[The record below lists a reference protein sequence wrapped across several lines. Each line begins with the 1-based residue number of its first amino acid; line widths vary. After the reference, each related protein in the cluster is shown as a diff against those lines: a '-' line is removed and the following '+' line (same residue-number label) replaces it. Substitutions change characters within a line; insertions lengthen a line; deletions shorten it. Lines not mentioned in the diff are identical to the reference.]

1 MEAQMKD
8 ETVSQLRKF
17 TLEMRA
23 LLEREINE
31 QLEGIYGF
39 LPNGSFESQTKY
51 PALKELE
58 EAIKTRSRL
67 EQYTVDVQS
76 IGMALKDARD
86 KLVREAAFTWL
97 NRFVAFKMMETRKL
111 IKETI
116 SRGPDSNGFKL
127 WLTEPEN
134 ERAYHNYESGDFPQ
148 NHIGEGPRQE
158 AYRQFLLSNSGTL
171 AEEIRVLFDTD
182 NLQSRL
188 CPRPRVLL
196 IIIECMNKDDLR
208 EAWEPGN
215 DETLGWVYQF
225 FNEEEKNNLFAK
237 LHKEKKKIRK
247 EEIPAA
253 TELFTPSWIV
263 RWIIENSLGRYWIRM
278 HPSSRLGTMLKYLIP
293 ISNNENLEAKPVSK
307 ITFLDPACGTMH
319 FGLIAFDI
327 FVKMYEEELEFAGQV
342 GWPDTPSVYS
352 KEEIGAAIIANNLFS
367 IDIDL
372 RAVQLSALTLF
383 LKAKSMNSSIKIT
396 KSNLACADIPN
407 LNVNQLDKFLEQSG
421 IQDSILGR
429 VVKEICL
436 HLQGIQNAGS
446 LLRIE
451 TTLEKSLED
460 EKNKLVKE
468 SEQPSLPE
476 LAAIKFE
483 QEATTEEFWEK
494 IEEKIIHKINEFIES
509 QFSSETDTFFVNEI
523 SKGIR
528 FFDVLIRKFDI
539 VCTNPPYM
547 SRQNMNDDLA
557 KFLKNNYPNSKGDLY
572 AAFIERCSKL
582 IRSKG
587 MFGMITQ
594 QSFMFISSYEKMRKT
609 LIDEHKINAMV
620 HLGPHA
626 FDAISG
632 EKVNTTMF
640 VLSKESD
647 KDARENSTG
656 RYFRLVKEPDGESKR
671 RRFKEALAKLQ
682 NKEGDSIVY
691 HYKQSDFEAIP
702 GSPWVYWIIPSL
714 LFAFRQF
721 EKLETITVG
730 KHGLSTC
737 NTFRYAR
744 FWWEVGVDRG
754 RRDVKD
760 VKETS
765 DEGKWFPFMKGG
777 SHKKWYGNQEF
788 VVNWEKNGIEIKADV
803 RHKFPYLGENLEF
816 VLSSDK
822 FYFKEGIT
830 WSKISSS
837 GFSARYMPDGFII
850 SDAGM
855 AIYINNL
862 SVFAILALINSKLAC
877 YILASIS
884 PTINFSIGNILSL
897 PIPEKPAINRLNLFA
912 EKAVQQVQNID
923 YHNEICIDFL
933 HPVSWELKNIVRKN
947 IHNELNGIE
956 EEIDSEVYK
965 IYKIEKN
972 EQISIEKELFP
983 KNIELNKKGNIYNI
997 DSDKTDKCAD
1007 TIISKLWLSYAFGVA
1022 ISRFQPGIA
1031 GGLGCGKFSVDINE
1045 RLIELSDPD
1054 GIMVMDEGHSDDI
1067 RLKIIKCLTVIFGA
1081 DETSTII
1088 KTAIGKIGDPEQL
1101 LRDYL
1106 STKFFKDHIQRYRKR
1121 PVYWF
1126 LQSPQKKYGIWVFHE
1141 RFTKDTLF
1149 RIQSEYVE
1157 PKIKLLENQIED
1169 LRTKRD
1175 SSEGRER
1182 REAEKEISSLTEI
1195 LDDVREFSKK
1205 IKNITDCGYTLH
1217 IDDGV
1222 LINMAPLW
1230 ELIPSWQSE
1239 LKKAWQ
1245 SLEKGDWDWSYQAM
1259 DHWPERVKAKCRKN
1273 KSFAI
1278 AHGLED
1284 LYEGND

>member
-1 MEAQMKD
+1 MKD
-8 ETVSQLRKF
+8 ETISSLRKF

-23 LLEREINE
+23 LLESEINE

-39 LPNGSFESQTKY
+39 LPNGSFESKTKY

-67 EQYTVDVQS
+67 EHYIVDEKS
-76 IGMALKDARD
+76 IGMTPQDARH
-86 KLVREAAFTWL
+86 KLIRETAYTWL

-116 SRGPDSNGFKL
+116 TCGPDSNGFKL
-127 WLTEPEN
+127 WLTESGN
-134 ERAYHNYESGDFPQ
+134 EKAYQKYEAGDFPQ

-158 AYRQFLLSNSGTL
+158 AYRQFLFSHCRTL
-171 AEEIRVLFDTD
+171 TEEIHVLFNPD

-188 CPRPRVLL
+188 FPRPRVLL
-196 IIIECMNKDDLR
+196 KIFECMNKDDLN
-208 EAWEPGN
+208 EAWKPGN
-215 DETLGWVYQF
+215 DETIGWVYQF
-225 FNEEEKNNLFAK
+225 FNSEELEKAFREARESGKKFDAK
-237 LHKEKKKIRK
+237 D
-247 EEIPAA
+247 IPSV
-253 TELFTPSWIV
+253 TQLFTPRWIV
-263 RWIIENSLGRYWIRM
+263 KFLMHNSLGRLWLDM
-278 HPSSRLGTMLKYLIP
+278 HPDSEIADKLEYLVLLIGERP
-293 ISNNENLEAKPVSK
+293 GSPLKPVSE
-307 ITFLDPACGTMH
+307 IRFLDPACGSMH

-327 FVKMYEEELEFAGQV
+327 FMFMYQEELEKAGHD
-342 GWPDTPSVYS
+342 GWPDKPSCNS
-352 KEEIGAAIIANNLFS
+352 PKLFPTMIIAQNIYG

-372 RAVQLSALTLF
+372 RAVQLSALSLYI
-383 LKAKSMNSSIKIT
+383 KARSINPQAEISE
-396 KSNLACADIPN
+396 SNLACADIHFLGGDEMDSFINETELDRPIYRRV
-407 LNVNQLDKFLEQSG
+407 LEALQSELKDSEQL
-421 IQDSILGR
+421 
-429 VVKEICL
+429 
-436 HLQGIQNAGS
+436 GS
-446 LLRIE
+446 LLR
-451 TTLEKSLED
+451 LED
-460 EKNKLVKE
+460 TISSLIQKEKERFEREGRQPMLPGWSGNQFE
-468 SEQPSLPE
+468 SEAGKQ
-476 LAAIKFE
+476 
-483 QEATTEEFWEK
+483 EFWDYL
-494 IEEKIIHKINEFIES
+494 
-509 QFSSETDTFFVNEI
+509 ETQIVQALNHFASYNS
-523 SKGIR
+523 SKGEHR
-528 FFDVLIRKFDI
+528 FFIGEAKKGLRYLDLVSQKYDV
-539 VCTNPPYM
+539 VATNPPYL
-547 SRQNMNDDLA
+547 SGRKMNNLLKALLIEQYPEGKQDL
-557 KFLKNNYPNSKGDLY
+557 F
-572 AAFIERCSKL
+572 AAFL
-582 IRSKG
+582 IRCNELVNPNGLVGILTMHSY
-587 MFGMITQ
+587 
-594 QSFMFISSYEKMRKT
+594 MFISSYESLRTLLRKQAAIKTMCHAGPALFAVGNPGT
-609 LIDEHKINAMV
+609 LQ
-620 HLGPHA
+620 
-626 FDAISG
+626 
-632 EKVNTTMF
+632 TTAVVF
-640 VLSKESD
+640 QHEEN
-647 KDARENSTG
+647 KDTRDNSIG
-656 RYFRLVKEPDGESKR
+656 NYFRLVKEPDGESKK
-671 RRFKEALAKLQ
+671 RRFEEALNKLY
-682 NKEGDSIVY
+682 NKEEDPIVY
-691 HYKQSDFEAIP
+691 NYKQSNFDAMP

-721 EKLETITVG
+721 ENLGTIVVG

-737 NTFRYAR
+737 NTFRYVR
-744 FWWEVGVDRG
+744 FWWEVGVDRV

-760 VKETS
+760 VKKTS

-803 RHKFPYLGENLEF
+803 KHKFPYLGENLEF

-897 PIPEKPAINRLNLFA
+897 PIPEKPTINRLNLLA
-912 EKAVQQVQNID
+912 EKAAQHVQNID
-923 YHNEICIDFL
+923 CHNETCIDFL

-947 IHNELNGIE
+947 IHNELIGIE

-965 IYKIEKN
+965 IYGIEKN
-972 EQISIEKELFP
+972 EQISIEKELSP
-983 KNIELNKKGNIYNI
+983 KNIELNKKGNIYSI
-997 DSDKTDKCAD
+997 DSYKTDKYAD
-1007 TIISKLWLSYAFGVA
+1007 TIISKLWLSYAFGGV

-1031 GGLGCGKFSVDINE
+1031 GGLGCENFSVDINE
-1045 RLIELSDPD
+1045 RLIGLSDPD
-1054 GIMVMDEGHSDDI
+1054 GIMVVDEGHSDDI
-1067 RLKIIKCLTVIFGA
+1067 TRKIIECLTVIFGA

-1088 KTAIGKIGDPEQL
+1088 KTAIGKIGNYEQL

-1106 STKFFKDHIQRYRKR
+1106 STKFFKDHIQLYRKR

-1126 LQSPQKKYGIWVFHE
+1126 LQSPQKKYGVWIFHE

-1149 RIQSEYVE
+1149 RIQSEYMGPE
-1157 PKIKLLENQIED
+1157 IKLLESQIED
-1169 LRTKRD
+1169 LRAKRD
-1175 SSEGRER
+1175 ASEGRER
-1182 REAEKEISSLTEI
+1182 RETEKEISSLTEI
-1195 LDDVREFSKK
+1195 LDDVREFSKR
-1205 IKNITDCGYTLH
+1205 IKKITDRGYTPH

-1245 SLEKGDWDWSYQAM
+1245 SLEKGEWDWSYQAM